1 MAGLIQCVVCLSCC
15 GLLPV
20 FIYGSVVVY
29 GAEAKTQCSTK
40 FALQYVDEIGLC
52 NIQCVWRTRKYVHL
66 EMKRFTLRLTP
77 FTPEL
82 HILFTTFR
90 YSVGIWLTGLCWG
103 WKCCLE
109 HVFEGICTAVFGES
123 LASIQKKEQM
133 AVLKAKFES
142 M

>member
-1 MAGLIQCVVCLSCC
+1 MGGGLFLVLTVFSLFGSIKTMTADPATVNPQNQYGGGALAGLIQCVVCLSCC

-40 FALQYVDEIGLC
+40 FALQY
-52 NIQCVWRTRKYVHL
+52 
-66 EMKRFTLRLTP
+66 
-77 FTPEL
+77 
-82 HILFTTFR
+82 
-90 YSVGIWLTGLCWG
+90 SVGIWLTGLCWG

-123 LASIQKKEQM
+123 LASIQ
-133 AVLKAKFES
+133 
-142 M
+142 